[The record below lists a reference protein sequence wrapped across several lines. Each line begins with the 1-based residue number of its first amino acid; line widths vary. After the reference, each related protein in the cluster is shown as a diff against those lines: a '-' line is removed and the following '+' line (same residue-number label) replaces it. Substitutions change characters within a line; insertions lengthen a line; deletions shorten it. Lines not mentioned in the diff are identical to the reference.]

1 MENQVNRNINTA
13 ITGTFKI
20 LALPRGDPISMPR
33 FFAGF
38 DLVYTGQSPSKSEL
52 TCYPQ
57 RWWFTPGKWT
67 FPQKFINPVQN
78 KVIYYLCCRLLHC
91 CNTSLFWVFKPPQG
105 LFLFGRI
112 CNGSK
117 RGDLNW
123 REKWQDDDLGW
134 VGGMTKIH
142 EVIVDDWWESDL
154 SYFRFLVNKSLKGQ
168 ALFWQE
174 LHQIDG

>member
-57 RWWFTPGKWT
+57 RWWFIPRKWT

-78 KVIYYLCCRLLHC
+78 MVIYYLCCRLLHC

-117 RGDLNW
+117 RGDFNW

-134 VGGMTKIH
+134 VGVGLEAWPRSTKWLLTTGGKVTWAIF
-142 EVIVDDWWESDL
+142 D
-154 SYFRFLVNKSLKGQ
+154 FL
-168 ALFWQE
+168 
-174 LHQIDG
+174 